1 MNKAK
6 LIMLLQTAACAALA
20 AWLALSAVAIYLDG
34 EAKRAA
40 DPMSPIYTRQLV
52 AGRLAVAL
60 PLLLVCV
67 GLTVAGRAM
76 GARWTSKSQRG
87 ASGPVA
93 YPPENPKRAAAIR
106 ASLLVAAVALI
117 VAGALNGSAKDVL
130 YKAINICTECIGL
143 G

>member
-40 DPMSPIYTRQLV
+40 DPMSPIYTRPLV

-106 ASLLVAAVALI
+106 AALLVAAVALI